1 METATTELGE
11 QRATAMAPAGG
22 LLLVDKP
29 AGWTS
34 HDVVAVVRRAARTK
48 KVGHTGTLDP
58 FATGLLV
65 VLIGSGTRLIQYVDG
80 EPKVYDAR
88 IRFGS
93 ETDTDDSTGAA
104 TRASDRMPSDADID
118 AAIATLTGSIHQIP
132 PAYSAKQVDGRRAYD
147 AARVGAP
154 LTLAPSR
161 VDVHSWE
168 IRSRDGS
175 DLRVRITCGAGT
187 YIRALARDLGRL
199 TNSAAHL
206 AELRRERSGPFDVA
220 RAMPVDAVKNGEPL
234 VIAPLIA
241 AIPSMPKRVLNDV
254 ERIRVGHGNAIDA
267 NAANGRVALIDASG
281 SLVAI
286 AEREGEQLRPRLV
299 VADA

>member
-1 METATTELGE
+1 METATIERGE
-11 QRATAMAPAGG
+11 QPIAAPAPAGG

-65 VLIGSGTRLIQYVDG
+65 LLIGSGTRLIQYVDG
-80 EPKVYDAR
+80 EPKVYDAL
-88 IRFGS
+88 IRFGT
-93 ETDTDDSTGAA
+93 ETDTDDATGAVMRES
-104 TRASDRMPSDADID
+104 TTLPSDAAID
-118 AAIATLTGSIHQIP
+118 DAIAQLTGPIDQIP

-147 AARVGAP
+147 AARGGTP

-161 VDVHSWE
+161 VTVHSWE
-168 IRSRDGS
+168 RISRHGN
-175 DLRVRITCGAGT
+175 DLRVRVTCGGGT

-199 TNSAAHL
+199 TDSAAHL
-206 AELRRERSGPFDVA
+206 ASLRRERSGPFDVA
-220 RAMPVDAVKNGEPL
+220 QAMPVDAIKNGEPL
-234 VIAPLIA
+234 VIAPLEA
-241 AIPSMPKRVLNDV
+241 AIPSVPKRSLTDA

-267 NAANGRVALIDASG
+267 DGDTSRVALIDASG
-281 SLVAI
+281 ALIAI

-299 VADA
+299 LSDG